1 MRALLWLPSILL
13 AACGRQ
19 AVKPDIPTTPAGV
32 VEVPVEVYVPID
44 ADLTARC
51 QWRETAP
58 LEVMPS
64 VARERKKCLQFYEGN
79 LDAIERVQG
88 RPVPKLGQPF
98 PAIKRKK

>member
-19 AVKPDIPTTPAGV
+19 AIKPDIPTTPAGI
-32 VEVPVEVYVPID
+32 VEVPVQVFVPID
-44 ADLTARC
+44 PDLTEKC
-51 QWRETAP
+51 EWRETAP

-64 VARERKKCLQFYEGN
+64 VARERKKCLQFYEAN
-79 LDAIERVQG
+79 LDAIQRVQG
-88 RPVPKLGQPF
+88 KPVPKLGNPS

>member
-19 AVKPDIPTTPAGV
+19 VIKPDIPTTPAGI
-32 VEVPVEVYVPID
+32 VEVPVQVFVPID
-44 ADLTARC
+44 PDLTAKC
-51 QWRETAP
+51 EWRETAP

-64 VARERKKCLQFYEGN
+64 VARERKKCLQFYESN
-79 LDAIERVQG
+79 LDAIQRVQG
-88 RPVPKLGQPF
+88 KPVPKLGNPS